1 MYHVLF
7 KMVSHSKLAEN
18 QIKHIQNVL
27 SKNNILLRSIKLGQS
42 IEM

>member
-18 QIKHIQNVL
+18 QIKHIL
-27 SKNNILLRSIKLGQS
+27 SKNNILLRYIKLGQS